1 MNKIEKFY
9 KEAGGIEYDKFDKKA
24 GINASAKA
32 ARDYYQSLVQDGGLS
47 IVSIC
52 GDCEGKGYIFYKNGA
67 AWIKANCT
75 TCNS

>member
-1 MNKIEKFY
+1 MTESQLKQVIEF
-9 KEAGGIEYDKFDKKA
+9 AHQSGQRNA

>member
-1 MNKIEKFY
+1 MTESQLKQVIEFAHQ
-9 KEAGGIEYDKFDKKA
+9 AGQRNA